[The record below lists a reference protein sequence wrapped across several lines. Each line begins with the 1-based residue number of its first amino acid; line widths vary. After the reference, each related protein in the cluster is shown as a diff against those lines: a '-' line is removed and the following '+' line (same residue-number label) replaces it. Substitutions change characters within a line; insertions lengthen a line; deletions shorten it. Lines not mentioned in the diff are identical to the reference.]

1 MIFQICMRLQQY
13 AICLSSKI
21 YLLDLNPYFALKE
34 RSNEW
39 FCESTSIAWVVRMES
54 LVSILDVES
63 CNLQDVQADGVVCVN
78 SIMMQ

>member
-34 RSNEW
+34 
-39 FCESTSIAWVVRMES
+39 STSIAWVVRMES

-63 CNLQDVQADGVVCVN
+63 CNLQDVKAHGVVCVN
-78 SIMMQ
+78 SIMVQ